1 MADKIHLDECYP
13 YTYVRVTTMKSKLL
27 GRDDYNKL
35 LKMGF
40 GEISKYLQDSEYKKE
55 INELALHLRGADLI
69 EAALDKNLTASFSKL
84 RTISPQELDLLI
96 NAYAK
101 RFDIFNIKTVIRGK
115 FASLNKEEILSAIK
129 PVGRFNIKLIESMI
143 DADSIEQILD
153 ISKLFSKKEL
163 NDIKLRFNSMKS
175 LRVIENALDKAYF
188 NYIFEFSEM
197 IPKQGHLFKE
207 FLLKEIDIVNLKI
220 VLRMKKEGISNE
232 DIMNHI
238 FTVKH
243 IPNWLDK
250 IIKSN
255 YEEICKILDITP
267 FKHIIKKHRQE
278 IENKGSLINLENDLD
293 KYLLKTSLSLL
304 HQNPLSIDIILG
316 YMFAKEIEIMNLKK
330 LVKGKQLGL
339 DEAFISEQLIV

>member
-1 MADKIHLDECYP
+1 
-13 YTYVRVTTMKSKLL
+13 
-27 GRDDYNKL
+27 
-35 LKMGF
+35 
-40 GEISKYLQDSEYKKE
+40 
-55 INELALHLRGADLI
+55 
-69 EAALDKNLTASFSKL
+69 
-84 RTISPQELDLLI
+84 
-96 NAYAK
+96 
-101 RFDIFNIKTVIRGK
+101 
-115 FASLNKEEILSAIK
+115 
-129 PVGRFNIKLIESMI
+129 
-143 DADSIEQILD
+143 
-153 ISKLFSKKEL
+153 
-163 NDIKLRFNSMKS
+163 
-175 LRVIENALDKAYF
+175 
-188 NYIFEFSEM
+188 M

-238 FTVKH
+238 CTVKH